1 MANDTTESFF
11 DAPAVAIITGAS
23 RGIGRAIAIEFAKRF
38 TNRLL
43 LVLTGRSEKGLQETA
58 AKIRAD
64 GTFSATQTT
73 LRLTIGDLGD
83 QGTIEGVIE
92 DLFKGIDPGTY
103 GHALLV
109 NNAASTGDVS
119 KYVRDWD
126 TTAMKTI
133 EDYLS
138 FNVISPLLLISKF
151 LSSFPNS
158 KLDHLDRDSTTMR
171 RTIVQLTSMSA
182 VLPIECMS
190 LYCAGKAAREMLH
203 NVTAL
208 EEPGVRVLNY
218 APGPV
223 DTAMLNHLK
232 ENTASSKTTE
242 LITKSMEIAV
252 SPEKTASVLCDY
264 LKQDEYESGSR
275 IDLFN
280 IIGFPKSE

>member
-1 MANDTTESFF
+1 
-11 DAPAVAIITGAS
+11 
-23 RGIGRAIAIEFAKRF
+23 
-38 TNRLL
+38 
-43 LVLTGRSEKGLQETA
+43 
-58 AKIRAD
+58 
-64 GTFSATQTT
+64 
-73 LRLTIGDLGD
+73 
-83 QGTIEGVIE
+83 
-92 DLFKGIDPGTY
+92 
-103 GHALLV
+103 
-109 NNAASTGDVS
+109 
-119 KYVRDWD
+119 
-126 TTAMKTI
+126 MKTI
-133 EDYLS
+133 ENYLS

-158 KLDHLDRDSTTMR
+158 KLDNLDRNSTTMR

-182 VLPIECMS
+182 VLPTECMS

-208 EEPGVRVLNY
+208 EEPGIRVLNY
-218 APGPV
+218 AKGPV

-252 SPEKTASVLCDY
+252 SPEKTASVLCGY

-275 IDLFN
+275 IDLFD